1 MAVELSALP
10 VTNRDLVGEGLTL
23 AGSGFSLK
31 KAMRTAGRVAD
42 VGLPILAATNP
53 ELAPEIGAAMAVRQA
68 MSGSG
73 MMHGGGMMQGGKLGK
88 GTQRKVLKAAKKG
101 AVVADKLISEFGSDK
116 QKKQAAKAKRV
127 AEIVSGSG
135 HGKPGAALRARVMA
149 HNYS

>member
-42 VGLPILAATNP
+42 VGLPIIAATNP

-68 MSGSG
+68 MSGNG
-73 MMHGGGMMQGGKLGK
+73 LGK
-88 GTQRKVLKAAKKG
+88 GTQRKALRAAKRG
-101 AVVADKLISEFGSDK
+101 AVMADKLIAEFGSDK

-127 AEIVSGSG
+127 AEIVGSG
-135 HGKPGAALRARVMA
+135 HGKPGEALRARVMA
-149 HNYS
+149 HYA

>member
-73 MMHGGGMMQGGKLGK
+73 MMHGGKLGK
-88 GTQRKVLKAAKKG
+88 GTQRKVLKAAKRG
-101 AVVADKLISEFGSDK
+101 AVVADKLIGEFGSDK

-127 AEIVSGSG
+127 AEIVGSG

-149 HNYS
+149 HNYA